1 MAIKHYAKVDGSN
14 KVLDTIV
21 IDTSIMSA
29 ESGWVSIAATMRV
42 LACVGS
48 YYNTTLENF
57 SGNCP
62 YESWTINAST
72 NVWEAPLSKP
82 STHDFYQWD
91 EVEYQR
97 DNTKGWVSYRSDV
110 DESTGNFIARTA
122 VAGDKRIIGIGSLG
136 TDFQVYTGSD
146 WVGVG
151 TDWVGAGG
159 A

>member
-91 EVEYQR
+91 EVEYQK

>member
-1 MAIKHYAKVDGSN
+1 MAIKHNAKVDGSN

-91 EVEYQR
+91 EVEYQK